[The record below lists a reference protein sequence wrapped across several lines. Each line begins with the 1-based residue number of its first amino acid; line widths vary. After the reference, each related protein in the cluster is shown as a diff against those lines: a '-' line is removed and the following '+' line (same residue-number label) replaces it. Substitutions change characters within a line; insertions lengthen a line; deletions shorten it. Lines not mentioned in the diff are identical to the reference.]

1 MNEIGNIPEHLDSKT
16 ESFSSLEIK
25 ECRKDTIKLLI
36 EFELGRLND
45 ELGHEIKP
53 GENIWRIIYNHAIEN
68 GKTPIMANRLQD
80 IKISPG
86 DKIYF
91 TKDYVYV
98 KFLKGGYKII
108 SFDDNDCIQNQQ
120 PSKTS
125 KPQEILQ
132 LKSETPVEKK
142 ILEEKQ
148 KTPENISF
156 QTIFDKDS
164 PILGDQIAYKNEVET
179 RKLYGKNITTLINT
193 FCKGSVIDESFLY
206 GVIARESR
214 FDKNARSHTGVR
226 GLGQITMDTAESIV
240 ALNTAKVK
248 NDPKNAALHIT
259 DSLKNKNGELIRSK
273 VLHPLNQLKLTIS
286 YLLHLESLFQDIGDN
301 NFKTELI
308 ITSYNL
314 GPGKT
319 QNILGK
325 YKHVKDWSGLKLA
338 LREEAR
344 KGKIS
349 QGKFKEITE
358 YVPAVIENIKIAS
371 L

>member
-1 MNEIGNIPEHLDSKT
+1 MNEIWNTSNNIETKAENL
-16 ESFSSLEIK
+16 SSVEIK
-25 ECRKDTIKLLI
+25 ECKKETIKLLI

-45 ELGHEIKP
+45 ELWHEIKP
-53 GENIWRIIYNHAIEN
+53 WENIWRVIYNHAIEH
-68 GKTPIMANRLQD
+68 GKTPIASNRLED
-80 IKISPG
+80 MRISPG

-91 TKDYVYV
+91 SKDYVYI
-98 KFLKGGYKII
+98 KFLKGWHKII
-108 SFDDNDCIQNQQ
+108 PFEDNNCIWTSQ
-120 PSKTS
+120 PVKVSKS
-125 KPQEILQ
+125 QEIL
-132 LKSETPVEKK
+132 KPRPEP
-142 ILEEKQ
+142 ILQDKPKEKQ

-164 PILGDQIAYKNEVET
+164 PILWDQIAYKNEVET

-193 FCKGSVIDESFLY
+193 FCKWSIIDESFLY

-214 FDKNARSHTGVR
+214 FDKNARSHTWVR

-314 GPGKT
+314 WPGKT

-325 YKHVKDWSGLKLA
+325 YKHVKDWSWLKLA
-338 LREEAR
+338 LKEEAR

-349 QGKFKEITE
+349 KWKFKEITE
-358 YVPAVIENIKIAS
+358 YVPAVMENIKIAS